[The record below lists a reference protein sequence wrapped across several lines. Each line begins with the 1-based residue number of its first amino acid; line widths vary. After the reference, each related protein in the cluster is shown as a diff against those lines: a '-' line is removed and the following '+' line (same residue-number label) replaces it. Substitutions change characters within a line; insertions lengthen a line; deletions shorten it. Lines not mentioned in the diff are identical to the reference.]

1 MFYKGPLLQGPL
13 ALGGE
18 SGKLHYHAMAKV
30 PKERRRDFRE
40 LAHQYWVKEERQF
53 LNDQVREKF
62 K

>member
-1 MFYKGPLLQGPL
+1 MFYKGPL
-13 ALGGE
+13 ALGGD

-40 LAHQYWVKEERQF
+40 LAHLILGKGGTT
-53 LNDQVREKF
+53 NF